1 MTTKEIDEKP
11 SDNARRLFESG
22 DIDKIPVGTTE
33 RCVANENK
41 NTVMANYAAGQ
52 RITVR
57 GEDFLI
63 TNIEPDVNGNYL
75 LHCTGISELV
85 KNHHFVFDTSIE
97 HSVGGR

>member
-41 NTVMANYAAGQ
+41 NT
-52 RITVR
+52 
-57 GEDFLI
+57 DFSHIGFHKNLEI
-63 TNIEPDVNGNYL
+63 P
-75 LHCTGISELV
+75 SELQI
-85 KNHHFVFDTSIE
+85 KQVFEQYQKYSNSNNPPACSWLSRST
-97 HSVGGR
+97 HSVS

>member
-41 NTVMANYAAGQ
+41 NTVMANYALTVAGSLPNSSASHLAVLLFSTNTILMRLISFFAISFHVFLGLQ
-52 RITVR
+52 R
-57 GEDFLI
+57 
-63 TNIEPDVNGNYL
+63 
-75 LHCTGISELV
+75 
-85 KNHHFVFDTSIE
+85 
-97 HSVGGR
+97 